1 MYVFIILY
9 FNVIFICYRS
19 DLDFMYF
26 NDFLKILVLINIV
39 NILFIDIVF
48 I

>member
-1 MYVFIILY
+1 M
-9 FNVIFICYRS
+9 IFIRYKS

-26 NDFLKILVLINIV
+26 NDFLKILVLINFV
-39 NILFIDIVF
+39 NIRFIDIVF